1 MQIHDPELEEYL
13 EPEALQHWRLVRPI
27 IEASNIARACVGQ
40 YSDDFKI
47 GFQMIRHD
55 GERTKPYEL
64 EVANFLGM
72 SGAELLIEL
81 ERYSKTVK

>member
-1 MQIHDPELEEYL
+1 MEIRDQELAEYL
-13 EPEALQHWRLVRPI
+13 EPEAIQHWRMVRPI
-27 IEASNIARACVGQ
+27 IEASNIAQVCIAQ

-64 EVANFLGM
+64 EVADFMEM
-72 SGAELLIEL
+72 SGAEILAEL
-81 ERYSKTVK
+81 ESYSKTLM